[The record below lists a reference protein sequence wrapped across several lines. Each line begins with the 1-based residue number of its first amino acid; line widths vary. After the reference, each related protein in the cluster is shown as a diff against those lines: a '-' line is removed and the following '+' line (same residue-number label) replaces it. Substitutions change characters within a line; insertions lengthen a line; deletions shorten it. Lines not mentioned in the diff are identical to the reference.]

1 MVEKGKTYV
10 IMGLLDTDSIAYAVG
25 QTIEAMGGTVV
36 YTVQNERMKRIFI
49 DRSKKLTTEEKER
62 LNLRYCDV
70 TVDGEIEALFKDID
84 NLGGVV
90 HSLAYANPKTC
101 LGEEFH
107 TEAVDDIKQALEIS
121 SISLA
126 TVVSHA
132 SAAMPDGGSVVAM
145 TFDTRHVYPG
155 YNWMGVCKAALEAVV
170 RSLARRHGKDRIRI
184 NAVSA
189 GPLATKAATSI
200 PGFSDLSGL
209 WATLSPLPWDTDTAR
224 TDVAH
229 AVTYLLGTYSKM
241 ITGEVLH
248 VDGGASIIAGEL
260 LPHEK

>member
-10 IMGLLDTDSIAYAVG
+10 IMGLLDTESIAYAVG

-49 DRSKKLTTEEKER
+49 DRSKKLTAEEKER

-70 TVDGEIEALFKDID
+70 TVDGEVEALFKDID

-224 TDVAH
+224 ADVAH
-229 AVTYLLGTYSKM
+229 AVTYLLGAYSKM

>member
-10 IMGLLDTDSIAYAVG
+10 VMGLLDTASIAYAIG
-25 QTIEAMGGTVV
+25 QNIEAMGGTTV

-49 DRSKKLTTEEKER
+49 DRSKKLSAEEKDR
-62 LNLRYCDV
+62 LNLRFCDV
-70 TVDGEIEALFKDID
+70 TVDEEVEALFKDMD
-84 NLGGVV
+84 NLAGVV

-107 TEAVDDIKQALEIS
+107 TDAVDDIKQAFEIS
-121 SISLA
+121 SVSLA
-126 TVVSHA
+126 TVLRHA
-132 SAAMPDGGSVVAM
+132 SGAMPEGGSVVAM

-170 RSLARRHGKDRIRI
+170 RSLARRHGKDRIRV

-200 PGFSDLSGL
+200 PGFSDLSSV
-209 WATLSPLPWDTDTAR
+209 WASLSPLPWDTDTAR
-224 TDVAH
+224 VDVAH
-229 AVTYLLGTYSKM
+229 AVTYLLGSYSKM

-248 VDGGASIIAGEL
+248 VDGGASIVGGEL